1 MKTMVNGFC
10 TLAGEPFSL
19 FSFKAFLLIVRL
31 MGVHLQKADTIF
43 GFFAVVEET

>member
-1 MKTMVNGFC
+1 VSHLVCFP
-10 TLAGEPFSL
+10 A
-19 FSFKAFLLIVRL
+19 FKAFLLIVRL